1 MLKAEITLD
10 PGYVEDTKIEI
21 FGRDT
26 QEILDHAFSWIAADL
41 IEKCDSEDA
50 VKTLAEALSG
60 AEITVWK
67 KESGA

>member
-10 PGYVEDTKIEI
+10 PGYVKDSKVEI

-26 QEILDHAFSWIAADL
+26 QEVLDHVLSWIAADL
-41 IEKCDSEDA
+41 IEKSDSEDA
-50 VKTLAEALSG
+50 IVTLAEALSG

-67 KESGA
+67 KEGGA